1 MSVINKML
9 QDLDRRQALGAATE
23 AAVVRPQ
30 ATKTGNRE
38 WFWRVL
44 VVLLTAALAWMGWV
58 AIQLLPRKPVATE
71 LAYQAAAEA
80 RNRAAAKPAAVT
92 VTPAPTPPAPAVPA
106 VAAPAPEPVAPQ
118 PAPAPEVVLPA
129 PAVTTPPAQEALR
142 LATTLQTPIQEARPE
157 PAKVEAPKKPVA
169 AKPKA
174 APASPVAKASVD
186 KRDRKSSASDNAEA
200 HFRRATLLL
209 SHGRVSEAEER
220 LQAALQ
226 ADPSHVAARQTYG
239 SLLLEHHR
247 VDSARQLLQEGLAI
261 NPGQATFAFALAR
274 VHVEQRDYPAAL
286 EVMDRVG
293 LAARNPEFQALRGA
307 VLQRLGRHSEA
318 LEAYDNAIRSGT
330 PPATTWIGLG
340 ISLEA
345 VGRRSEAAQAYRR
358 ALASGPVAPEA
369 REYAESRARALQ

>member
-9 QDLDRRQALGAATE
+9 QDLDRRQALGATTE

-30 ATKTGNRE
+30 AAKPGNRE

-71 LAYQAAAEA
+71 FAYQAAAEA
-80 RNRAAAKPAAVT
+80 KSRAAAKPAV
-92 VTPAPTPPAPAVPA
+92 VTPAPTPPPPA
-106 VAAPAPEPVAPQ
+106 AAAEPVAAQ
-118 PAPAPEVVLPA
+118 PAPAPAPTPEIVLPA
-129 PAVTTPPAQEALR
+129 PAVTSPPVQDALR
-142 LATTLQTPIQEARPE
+142 LATTLETPIQEAQPE
-157 PAKVEAPKKPVA
+157 PAKVEAPKKPVVV
-169 AKPKA
+169 KPKPAA
-174 APASPVAKASVD
+174 APPVAKASVD

-200 HFRRATLLL
+200 HFRRAALLL

-239 SLLLEHHR
+239 SLLLEHQR
-247 VDSARQLLQEGLAI
+247 VDAARHLLQEGLAI

-274 VHVEQRDYPAAL
+274 IHVEQRDYPAAL

-318 LEAYDNAIRSGT
+318 LEAYDNALRGGT
-330 PPATTWIGLG
+330 PVATTWIGLG

-345 VGRRSEAAQAYRR
+345 VGRRTEAAQAYRR
-358 ALASGPVAPEA
+358 ALAAGPVAAEA
-369 REYAESRARALQ
+369 REYAETRARALQ